1 MKYDFKQIMS
11 MIDADWIKTYPNET
25 KELIDAL
32 VHELQSR
39 KDYIQAQRNQI
50 LLLKAMTLD
59 SIS

>member
-1 MKYDFKQIMS
+1 

-39 KDYIQAQRNQI
+39 KDYIQAQRKQI
-50 LLLKAMTLD
+50 LLLKAIALD
-59 SIS
+59 SNP